1 MLHNFKLH
9 YMYIIYIYIHNVYNY
24 ITGYFWF
31 RDHHL
36 EHFLVGCW
44 TILLAHLSEGY
55 CYFIENR
62 ISSFLNGMAVIG
74 IDTVSDY
81 SKAVK

>member
-1 MLHNFKLH
+1 M
-9 YMYIIYIYIHNVYNY
+9 Y

-62 ISSFLNGMAVIG
+62 ISFFLNGMAVIG
-74 IDTVSDY
+74 IDTVLDY